1 MVAPSAIQGR
11 HGARAMDTT
20 SDLATARAEQRLRRF
35 ASLLADCLDGI
46 AQAFSVA
53 AGSIRGFAQEA

>member
-1 MVAPSAIQGR
+1 
-11 HGARAMDTT
+11 MDTT

-35 ASLLADCLDGI
+35 ASLLADCLDAI
-46 AQAFSVA
+46 AQAFSTA